1 MMMTQIMHEHSV
13 KGKTAIKYM
22 KRSCQHQGKC
32 SDDGLMP
39 TETGEEN
46 NNKMKSLPL

>member
-1 MMMTQIMHEHSV
+1 MLKERQQ
-13 KGKTAIKYM
+13 IKYM
-22 KRSCQHQGKC
+22 KKSCQNQGRC
-32 SDDGLMP
+32 SDNGLMP